1 MTLTVT
7 RNGRWR
13 LVGSIDEFA
22 NYLSGLAGY
31 SASEVD
37 PGDLKSMLATYIEG
51 TSVRFKDHHS
61 WWELKGSRS
70 DLAELLGYT
79 EARTVIETLEAFK
92 RQHPNVRVLS

>member
-13 LVGSIDEFA
+13 LVGSLDEFA
-22 NYLSGLAGY
+22 NYLSELAG
-31 SASEVD
+31 ASVGEVD
-37 PGDLKSMLATYIEG
+37 SSDLKSWLATYIEG

-70 DLAELLGYT
+70 DLAELLGYPET
-79 EARTVIETLEAFK
+79 KTVAETIELFK
-92 RQHPNVRVLS
+92 ESHPDVRVLS